1 MKKTMYRRK
10 PYRGK
15 RAMTEARVYGVIL
28 FALCV
33 MLLAFVCIGI
43 EVLTTGI

>member
-1 MKKTMYRRK
+1 MKKVLYRRK

-15 RAMTEARVYGVIL
+15 RGMTENQVYGVIL

-33 MLLAFVCIGI
+33 MLLAFWYIGFEI
-43 EVLTTGI
+43 LTS

>member
-1 MKKTMYRRK
+1 MKRTFYRRK

-15 RAMTEARVYGVIL
+15 RAMTEEQVYGVIL

-33 MLLAFVCIGI
+33 MLLAFTYIGI
-43 EVLTTGI
+43 EILTP